1 LADPRAQ
8 QEASEAEHREAV
20 LADRAEHR
28 EVALADREEF
38 RAAVSEDREYRE
50 EVSGDRVCHPRHGE
64 EEAADA

>member
-20 LADRAEHR
+20 LADRVEHR

-38 RAAVSEDREYRE
+38 RAAVSEDRE